1 MEQFIRE
8 IEIKLLCCFLLFI
21 PIMAVLLAADH
32 LSETLLCHF
41 PVSTDSSNH
50 TFFFCCIFDSYTSGL
65 VHVVNQKFFLYLF
78 FQQPYMSLAL
88 QDQTVFFLASLFPAI
103 AFDSY
108 FIKHM
113 MWLWTSSNHFANL
126 FYGSQIIQHIIS
138 PQCLLLRGN
147 ILTNP
152 SLPAACAVTP
162 DEVTLLNHN
171 PQSPSCLFILT
182 YCSFNSQTQQYFEL
196 QPRSY
201 LVFVEWRRIQAASKA
216 RRRICFQP
224 HHSKGGKNGW

>member
-1 MEQFIRE
+1 M
-8 IEIKLLCCFLLFI
+8 LLFAFY
-21 PIMAVLLAADH
+21 PYYGSFTCH

-50 TFFFCCIFDSYTSGL
+50 TFFFCCIFGSYTSGL

-88 QDQTVFFLASLFPAI
+88 QDQTVIFPVSLFPVI

-113 MWLWTSSNHFANL
+113 MWLWTSSNDFANL
-126 FYGSQIIQHIIS
+126 FYGSQRIQDIIS

-152 SLPAACAVTP
+152 SLPAACA
-162 DEVTLLNHN
+162 DN
-171 PQSPSCLFILT
+171 PQMRWHGWTIIHSLHLAS
-182 YCSFNSQTQQYFEL
+182 
-196 QPRSY
+196 SY
-201 LVFVEWRRIQAASKA
+201 LLTVLLIVKHNNTSNYSQGRILSSWSGGGSKQQVRLEGEFASSPITA
-216 RRRICFQP
+216 RVV
-224 HHSKGGKNGW
+224 KMAGKREQ